1 MCNCQTQ
8 KLRLVRQQIRHSQE
22 LNYSGNEAEKIIRMK
37 HWKRSRWKT
46 MTRQNINRI
55 TKANI
60 CLYTLIEGK
69 MDMKQYILKEIHR
82 FWNYSKTSKTIRQ
95 GEYLKSNC
103 LIL

>member
-8 KLRLVRQQIRHSQE
+8 KLGPVRQQIRHSQE
-22 LNYSGNEAEKIIRMK
+22 LNYSGNEAEKLLEWSIE
-37 HWKRSRWKT
+37 RSRCKRKT

-60 CLYTLIEGK
+60 CVYMLIEGK

-95 GEYLKSNC
+95 GKILKD
-103 LIL
+103 IV